1 MNKEWSEKEIQ
12 DFYIALLHEALGS
25 IPDSGAVM
33 VLGPMFIIRAVDE
46 NFEIMRKKQFELR
59 LLGKYVFDQ
68 IPFTDHVLEDA
79 PFAYD
84 KKFEL
89 FYKKL
94 IASGKITAVYLLPD
108 WRQSL
113 GTVSEVAFCKEFG
126 VPIFE

>member
-1 MNKEWSEKEIQ
+1 
-12 DFYIALLHEALGS
+12 LGS